1 MDGNNNF
8 NQNVYSQP
16 NTYTTE
22 AESPNSVGDWVLT
35 LFLTCIPIVGIVLLF
50 VWAFGGNTQKSKAN
64 WAKAQLIWT
73 AVGIIFTIIF
83 YVSIG
88 AAIINSLN
96 GI

>member
-1 MDGNNNF
+1 MDGNNF
-8 NQNVYSQP
+8 NQNAYSQP

-35 LFLTCIPIVGIVLLF
+35 LFLTCIPLVGIVLLF

-73 AVGIIFTIIF
+73 AVGIILTIIF

-88 AAIINSLN
+88 AAIINSMN